1 MPWKFSARKDL
12 GMESTFYTIK
22 NLNMDSA
29 AKLRNIE
36 NEIQKTKAQ
45 IEQLKVGIIQ
55 GEWHVDQDNGKV
67 VRQEKL
73 KEYLESLEEQRDILT
88 LGQGAGGIG
97 SVLTV
102 MLFGLAV
109 RIEESRRKLEDQKKE
124 KDACEAR
131 LRQIDDGLAKVHNVG
146 AAIKEKARDIFARED
161 GDMPADMENQ
171 LTEVVKKLHELTNEK
186 EDCQKRLDSFNTIG
200 FGIRAYNALARAKRI
215 VENDREELNNIP
227 DYAEM
232 SRAGERVEKA
242 ASKLKQDEIVAEK
255 FTDPLLFSEEDKDI
269 LDSIGIRMEL
279 SFGSLQEALSQ
290 EKKAFEKYRPSEEV
304 NLQYNV
310 LKNQVFCLEENVK
323 KLGSAIV
330 PGKLSIE
337 CCNQIIEKARSL
349 QRLPDNFKDLRSA
362 REDIDNRALAFIGA
376 KETGIKQD
384 PVVMQQAVLGL
395 RKYAEEFRK
404 LEAQG

>member
-1 MPWKFSARKDL
+1 
-12 GMESTFYTIK
+12 
-22 NLNMDSA
+22 
-29 AKLRNIE
+29 
-36 NEIQKTKAQ
+36 
-45 IEQLKVGIIQ
+45 
-55 GEWHVDQDNGKV
+55 
-67 VRQEKL
+67 
-73 KEYLESLEEQRDILT
+73 
-88 LGQGAGGIG
+88 
-97 SVLTV
+97 
-102 MLFGLAV
+102 
-109 RIEESRRKLEDQKKE
+109 
-124 KDACEAR
+124 
-131 LRQIDDGLAKVHNVG
+131 
-146 AAIKEKARDIFARED
+146 
-161 GDMPADMENQ
+161 MPADIENQ